1 MHIPKLPPDLI
12 DHGRNHYNITLS
24 IRVFL
29 SSSTPILQINP
40 QHELDAWQGITAAA
54 ATATAL
60 KDVDSRSSKAD
71 KTRRMT

>member
-40 QHELDAWQGITAAA
+40 QHALDAWQGIVA

-71 KTRRMT
+71 KTRRMA